1 MISYRVRCGVLLTL
15 LGSAALPT
23 RALSGQITYLAVAS
37 GNAGHMLRAAYRN
50 GRLVS
55 VEVSASV
62 LGRGVMLEGLSMRG
76 QPVRVRVDSINADY
90 EPPDP
95 EFHVTVHGPLPPD
108 PSALLYDSVAFLQ
121 GQALAPQLRADSAAR
136 NAFYRGYADL
146 NQRWLQAY
154 GAYGTPRAVLMWSGR
169 QAPRYVSPE
178 PVALDTALERVVH
191 YAADSLWQRAL
202 RDLPSKDQEVG
213 YRFGRQEALR
223 VSERPGIVFIWRQ
236 AISSAGDP
244 RGSFFFVINSR
255 DGALVVATFG
265 HPEWS
270 PNSDIV
276 QIRPYLFFKIGHDSR
291 IFLLAQRSRAW
302 EDYSGGWAILEAS
315 NGRVVGSSH

>member
-1 MISYRVRCGVLLTL
+1 LKASQCGD
-15 LGSAALPT
+15 S
-23 RALSGQITYLAVAS
+23 R
-37 GNAGHMLRAAYRN
+37 
-50 GRLVS
+50 
-55 VEVSASV
+55 SASALIASTPITNRLILNSTLQSTARFHPIRLRCYTTV
-62 LGRGVMLEGLSMRG
+62 SLSFRAKLWLHNSVRIPPPETPSIVDTLTSTSDGFRPTVRTGL
-76 QPVRVRVDSINADY
+76 
-90 EPPDP
+90 
-95 EFHVTVHGPLPPD
+95 
-108 PSALLYDSVAFLQ
+108 
-121 GQALAPQLRADSAAR
+121 
-136 NAFYRGYADL
+136 
-146 NQRWLQAY
+146 
-154 GAYGTPRAVLMWSGR
+154 R